1 MTRLHSLVLILVL
14 TMTAACS
21 SREVV
26 VVYSPHGPE
35 ILGDYEARFEAAHPE
50 VDLQWL
56 YLGSKQAYE
65 RVRAEGARPAADI
78 WWGAPASMFMQAA
91 EQGLLASYEPTW
103 ADAVRDTDHDPQH
116 RWYGNYAS
124 PLGIVYNTNQY
135 TAEDMPKSWDELL
148 APKWDQKITI
158 REPLESGTMRTFI
171 GASMLR
177 EGSDEAGIAWLKKLD
192 AATEEYMPNPQQLF
206 DHLKRDPEL
215 ISVWLYPDIPLQR
228 VRNGFPLE
236 CVPLPNTPVI
246 IEGIA
251 IIEGAPHRE
260 WAEKFYEFVTT
271 PEALAHQA
279 EAYWKVPT
287 RGDLEPET
295 LPEWMRGAEIDAQE
309 IDWATFSENEER
321 WATMWHDEVKT
332 AQ

>member
-1 MTRLHSLVLILVL
+1 MKHASQSIATAVLLGL
-14 TMTAACS
+14 AACS

-35 ILGDYEARFEAAHPE
+35 ILGDYEERFEAAYPE
-50 VDLQWL
+50 VDVQWL

-65 RVRAEGARPAADI
+65 RVRAEGNRPAADV
-78 WWGAPASMFMQAA
+78 WWGAPASNFMQAA
-91 EQGLLASYEPTW
+91 DQGLLASYEPTW
-103 ADAVRDTDHDPQH
+103 ADAVPDKNHDPDH

-124 PLGIVYNTNQY
+124 PLGITYNVNGY
-135 TAEDMPKSWDELL
+135 SADDMPKSWDELL
-148 APKWDQKITI
+148 EPKWDQKITI

-171 GASMLR
+171 GATMLR
-177 EGSDEAGIAWLKKLD
+177 EGSDEAGLAWLKKLH

-206 DHLKRDPEL
+206 DHLKRNPEL
-215 ISVWLYPDIPLQR
+215 ISIWLYPDIPLQR
-228 VRNGFPLE
+228 ERNGFPLE
-236 CVPLPNTPVI
+236 CVTLPNTPVI
-246 IEGIA
+246 VEGIA

-287 RGDLEPET
+287 RTDLDPET
-295 LPEWMRGAEIDAQE
+295 LPEWMRGADVQAQD
-309 IDWATFSENEER
+309 IDWIAFSENEER
-321 WATMWHDEVKT
+321 WSTLWHDEVRT
-332 AQ
+332 SE